1 MWFFCYLCMQNQ
13 TNNMMKK
20 LRIIAAVAAFVV
32 TGSVAEAQIAA
43 PEHLNDTHTML
54 RVTPTARYLLL
65 PVEEKEE
72 NAHVDVLVNNHVE
85 RGFNLRL
92 AVDKVDYFVPVE
104 LEVGNSPVLFDITFP
119 SDRHKTGSVKNFAC
133 WKEMS
138 MTDNFDTTNREKYRP
153 VYHHTPKWGWMND
166 PNGMFYKDGVWHLY
180 YQWNP
185 YGSQWENM
193 TWGHSTSRDL
203 IHWEAQPTAVEPDAL
218 GSIFSGSAVVDKDN
232 TAGFGAGAIVAMY
245 TSAGRHQ
252 TQSIAYSTDGG
263 RTFTKYAGNP
273 VLTYPAP
280 DFRDPKVFW
289 HEGTGRWI
297 VVLAV
302 GQEVQFYSSKNLKEW
317 TYESSFGHGYGNH
330 DGVWECPDL
339 LEFEMENKAHGTN
352 IPQSSK
358 KWVLLLNIN
367 PGGPYGGSAT
377 QYFTGMFDG
386 HQFVC
391 DSKPSTTKWMDYG
404 KDHYATVTFSNAPE
418 DRHVALA
425 WMSNWQYAGVVPTM
439 QFRSANS
446 IPRDLSLF
454 TANDEIYLAS
464 VPSKEM
470 DVVRGKQVKKPTNAC
485 EIIVDV
491 KGTAVITL
499 QNGKGE
505 QVVMRYN
512 EAERTFSMDRKASGM
527 TSFSDAFP
535 VETVAPTYGSIRQL
549 RIFIDNC
556 SIEAFDSKGKMV
568 MTNLVFPTEP
578 YNVVKVNG
586 GKARIYEINTMK

>member
-1 MWFFCYLCMQNQ
+1 
-13 TNNMMKK
+13 MKK
-20 LRIIAAVAAFVV
+20 SLKILVAAAAFLAAG
-32 TGSVAEAQIAA
+32 TSAEAQIAS
-43 PEHLNDTHTML
+43 PEHLSDTHTML
-54 RVTPTARYLLL
+54 RVQPGNECLLL

-72 NAHVDVLVNNHVE
+72 NAHVDVICNNRVVKSL
-85 RGFNLRL
+85 NVKL
-92 AVDKVDYFVPVE
+92 AVDKVDYFVPLHFDKAE
-104 LEVGNSPVLFDITFP
+104 TRGVLLDINFP

-133 WKEMS
+133 WKEMKLS
-138 MTDNFDTTNREKYRP
+138 PSFDMANREHFRP
-153 VYHHTPKWGWMND
+153 SYHHTPKYGWMND

-232 TAGFGAGAIVAMY
+232 TAGFGAGAVVAMY
-245 TSAGRHQ
+245 TSAGKHQ

-263 RTFTKYAGNP
+263 KTFTKYEGNP
-273 VLTYPAP
+273 VITYPAP
-280 DFRDPKVFW
+280 DFRDPKMFW
-289 HEGTGRWI
+289 HEATQRWI

-377 QYFTGMFDG
+377 QYFTGTFDG
-386 HQFVC
+386 HRFVC

-470 DVVRGKQVKKPTNAC
+470 DVVRGKHVKKPTNAC

-556 SIEAFDSKGKMV
+556 SIEAFDSEGKMV

>member
-1 MWFFCYLCMQNQ
+1 
-13 TNNMMKK
+13 MKLK
-20 LRIIAAVAAFVV
+20 TILVTAALLIAAN
-32 TGSVAEAQIAA
+32 SVRAQIGQ
-43 PEHLNDTHTML
+43 PEHLSDNHTML
-54 RVTPTARYLLL
+54 RVGGGSGVLLI

-72 NAHVDVLVNNHVE
+72 NAHIDVISDNNVVKSM
-85 RGFNLRL
+85 NVRL
-92 AVDKVDYFVPVE
+92 AVDKVDYFVPLYLDNSVSH
-104 LEVGNSPVLFDITFP
+104 GNEQRSVLLDITFAG
-119 SDRHKTGSVKNFAC
+119 DRHKTGSVKNFVC

-203 IHWEAQPTAVEPDAL
+203 VHWEQQNTAIEPDAL

-273 VLTYPAP
+273 VITYPAP

-289 HEGTGRWI
+289 HEGTKRWI

-330 DGVWECPDL
+330 EGVWECPDM
-339 LEFEMENKAHGTN
+339 LEFDG
-352 IPQSSK
+352 S

-377 QYFTGMFDG
+377 QYFTGTFDG
-386 HQFVC
+386 HRFVC

-404 KDHYATVTFSNAPE
+404 KDHYATVTFSNAP
-418 DRHVALA
+418 DGRRVALA

-446 IPRDLSLF
+446 VPRDLGLF
-454 TANDEIYLAS
+454 TSGDETYLS
-464 VPSKEM
+464 NVPSKEM
-470 DVVRGKQVKKPTNAC
+470 DAVRGKQIKKPTNVC
-485 EIIVDV
+485 EIVVDV
-491 KGTAVITL
+491 KGSSVITL

-505 QVVMRYN
+505 KVVMRYD
-512 EAERTFSMDRKASGM
+512 ETERTFAMDRRESGI

-535 VETVAPTYGSIRQL
+535 VETVAPTHGVIRQL
-549 RIFIDNC
+549 RIFVDNA
-556 SIEAFDSKGKMV
+556 SIEAFDSEGKMV
-568 MTNLVFPTEP
+568 MTNTVFPTEP
-578 YNVVKVNG
+578 YNMIKVSG
-586 GKARIYEINTMK
+586 GKAKIYELKI